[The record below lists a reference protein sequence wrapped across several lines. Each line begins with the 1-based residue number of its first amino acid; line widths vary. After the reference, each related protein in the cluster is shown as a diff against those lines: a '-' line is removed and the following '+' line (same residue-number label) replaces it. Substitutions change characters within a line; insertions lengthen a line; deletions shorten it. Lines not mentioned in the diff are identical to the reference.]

1 VGSDLRRGKMRERT
15 GQVLFNKKLNH
26 WVARVGYTNSNGKR
40 TAVQRKAENKVEA
53 KAIVRELIGKLATGG
68 PETIEIEKLSF
79 NDLAHYYET
88 HYAKPAKFVDNRKVE
103 GLRNLKR
110 VKGFLKL
117 FRDYFGQMKLNRITY
132 GEILAYRN
140 MRLTVATHYKKPRT
154 IATMN
159 RELACLRR
167 IFNIGIRQ
175 GWLLRNPINCG
186 ESLIDISAERRRDRV
201 LTLEEERDLLHAC
214 VGRRKH
220 LKALVICLLDSGARK
235 GETLLLK
242 FADLDFENKLMTF
255 QALNTKTLKTR
266 QVAMTARV
274 LQELKTLWEN
284 SNGDLNSLV
293 FKFKG
298 VRKSFEN
305 SCKEVGIETGR
316 PFGITLHSLRHT
328 AATRLINGNLPI
340 QMVGRILS
348 HQNPQTTY
356 RYLTAN
362 NETLYRAA
370 SIFESIQVGSQ

>member
-1 VGSDLRRGKMRERT
+1 MRERT
-15 GQVLFNKKLNH
+15 GQVIFNKKLNH

-40 TAVQRKAENKVEA
+40 TAMQRKAVNKVQA
-53 KAIVRELIGKLATGG
+53 KAIVKELIAKLKAGG
-68 PETIEIEKLSF
+68 RESIEIEKLSF
-79 NDLAHYYET
+79 NDLANYYEK

-110 VKGFLKL
+110 VTGFLKL
-117 FRDYFGQMKLNRITY
+117 FRDYFGQMKLIRITY

>member
-1 VGSDLRRGKMRERT
+1 
-15 GQVLFNKKLNH
+15 
-26 WVARVGYTNSNGKR
+26 
-40 TAVQRKAENKVEA
+40 
-53 KAIVRELIGKLATGG
+53 
-68 PETIEIEKLSF
+68 
-79 NDLAHYYET
+79 
-88 HYAKPAKFVDNRKVE
+88 
-103 GLRNLKR
+103 
-110 VKGFLKL
+110 
-117 FRDYFGQMKLNRITY
+117 
-132 GEILAYRN
+132 
-140 MRLTVATHYKKPRT
+140 
-154 IATMN
+154 
-159 RELACLRR
+159 
-167 IFNIGIRQ
+167 
-175 GWLLRNPINCG
+175 
-186 ESLIDISAERRRDRV
+186 
-201 LTLEEERDLLHAC
+201 
-214 VGRRKH
+214 
-220 LKALVICLLDSGARK
+220 
-235 GETLLLK
+235 
-242 FADLDFENKLMTF
+242 MTF